1 MKNIIILFFL
11 SVLITS
17 CNQSKKKTSS
27 NDSNSEVSKLTKDDP
42 FSKSTVES
50 KFFNLSTDKDTIIE
64 GKNGTIIQIPKGAFK
79 DAKGNVIT
87 GNVEIE
93 LAEPETLDEFL
104 LSGISSQFG
113 DKLLNSKGTF
123 FINAKQNGKQL
134 FLDENNPIYIEKPIK
149 GKKEGDLRIFN
160 GEKREDGQIEWTE
173 STKAEKFLI
182 PIDLEL
188 LDFLPK
194 YFANEVEKGMPFRSY
209 QSASKKLIDSLY
221 YSLDNIQRNFP
232 TQNPIVDFNI
242 DTTIS
247 DNQLL
252 DELTEE
258 SLSDTLATPCGIN
271 PSEIKTIKSKRF
283 NNTLIAT
290 REFEKRLIEIFK
302 SCENSLI
309 KLYVENSDKNL
320 WEIDEMAANQLGEAH
335 PQFSSFKNFS
345 SEKLTKIE
353 KSESAKKLS
362 KYYQNQLLKVK
373 EELNKLKVEAEKDL
387 KQKRAIAENKRQE
400 YHELLKKREK
410 YRMDKFGFKLTTFG
424 WKRGAV
430 YVEDLEKFVLEIKV
444 NNGDSYDRVHTY
456 IINNKIRSLFS
467 MISNDNVIFNR
478 GYNMDKHLLMWN
490 DSKADAVVIA
500 YKKENIFF
508 GKQEFT
514 ASTKVP
520 ALLTFDL
527 ESISNA
533 NLKYKLRG
541 DFWRKYEND
550 VKVDLAFQELF
561 AKERKRQKRLAN
573 ERLFISKL
581 KEIAF
586 TCCEK
591 KIDGEALFKSYCTS
605 CHSANYNQL
614 IGPGLAGTTSKYDLD
629 WIIAFTKNSRKLVY
643 EDKDPIAIRVY
654 EEYNK
659 VIMPAQPVTDK
670 EVIAIFEYIDSLE

>member
-11 SVLITS
+11 SVLVAS
-17 CNQSKKKTSS
+17 CNQNKKKTSS
-27 NDSNSEVSKLTKDDP
+27 KDSNNSISKLTKNDP

-50 KFFNLSTDKDTIIE
+50 EFFNISTDRDTIIE
-64 GKNGTIIQIPKGAFK
+64 GKNGTIVQIPKGAFK
-79 DAKGNVIT
+79 DAQGNVIQ
-87 GNVEIE
+87 GDIEIE
-93 LAEPETLDEFL
+93 LAEPETIDDFL
-104 LSGISSQFG
+104 LSGISSQSG
-113 DKLLNSKGTF
+113 EKLLNSKGTF
-123 FINAKQNGKQL
+123 FINASQNGKQL

-149 GKKEGDLRIFN
+149 GKKEGDIRIFN

-173 STKAEKFLI
+173 STKIERFLI

-194 YFANEVEKGMPFRSY
+194 YFADEVEKGIPFRSY
-209 QSASKKLIDSLY
+209 QSATKKLIDSLY
-221 YSLDNIQRNFP
+221 YSLEHKQTTALIQSPSFSSEA
-232 TQNPIVDFNI
+232 

-247 DNQLL
+247 ENQLL
-252 DELTEE
+252 DQLTEE
-258 SLSDTLATPCGIN
+258 SSVDTLAIPCGIN
-271 PSEIKTIKSKRF
+271 PSEIKTIKTKRF

-290 REFEKRLIEIFK
+290 REFEKRLTEIFK
-302 SCENSLI
+302 ACDNSLI
-309 KLYVENSDKNL
+309 KLYIENSDKNL
-320 WEIDEMAANQLGEAH
+320 WEIDEMAAMKLGESH
-335 PQFSSFKNFS
+335 PQYSSFKNFS
-345 SEKLTKIE
+345 SEKLTKVE
-353 KSESAKKLS
+353 KSEAAKELS
-362 KYYQNQLLKVK
+362 NYYQSQLLKIK
-373 EELNKLKVEAEKDL
+373 TELKKLKDEAEKDL
-387 KQKRAIAENKRQE
+387 RQKRAIAENKRQE

-410 YRMDKFGFKLTTFG
+410 YRMDKFGFKLTSFG

-467 MISNDNVIFNR
+467 MISIDNVIFNR

-490 DSKADAVVIA
+490 ESKADAVVVA
-500 YKKENIFF
+500 YKGEEIFF

-520 ALLTFDL
+520 ALLVFDL
-527 ESISNA
+527 KSISNA

-550 VKVDLAFQELF
+550 VKVDLKFQESF
-561 AKERKRQKRLAN
+561 ANEKKRQKRLAD
-573 ERLFISKL
+573 ERLFMSKL
-581 KEIAF
+581 REKAF
-586 TCCEK
+586 ACCEK

-605 CHSANYNQL
+605 CHTSNYNQL
-614 IGPGLAGTTSKYDLD
+614 IGPGLAGATSKYDMD
-629 WIIAFTKNSRKLVY
+629 WIIAFTKNSMKLI
-643 EDKDPIAIRVY
+643 EEKDPIAIRVY

-670 EVIAIFEYIDSLE
+670 EVIAIFEYIDGLD